1 LRIGSAVSVVL
12 YAVMAAALIARAT
25 GREGAALG
33 VIAWVLFGYFALGI
47 AMNAGSRSRSERTA
61 MTPACA
67 VLAGC
72 SLLVALGA

>member
-1 LRIGSAVSVVL
+1 MVL
-12 YAVMAAALIARAT
+12 YVVMAAALIGRAT
-25 GREGAALG
+25 GREGALG

-47 AMNAGSRSRSERTA
+47 VMNASSRSRAERTV

-72 SLLVALGA
+72 SLLVAMGA